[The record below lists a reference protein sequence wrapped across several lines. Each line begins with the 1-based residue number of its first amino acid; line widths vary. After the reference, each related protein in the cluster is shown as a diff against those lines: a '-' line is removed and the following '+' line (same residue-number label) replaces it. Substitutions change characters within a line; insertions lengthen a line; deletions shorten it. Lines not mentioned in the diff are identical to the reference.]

1 MSEPVIVI
9 HGVATHQADAFNQT
23 VEDLQQRF
31 VNKYG
36 GSWNFI
42 PVFWGDLGGQKQD
55 ITDTIPVVSDTGV
68 RSSEQTLNKEIIE
81 VLLAGPP
88 EPDSIRE
95 DPAELI
101 VRGAL
106 SVSDQDTPTSVRGSS
121 YEETLRLAVQTELP
135 KTAVLQ
141 YVQDP
146 KILNEVGRVI
156 GTGTKNSPAEG
167 ASATDSPVRGSDDTR
182 GSILDNIQ
190 GTTQSLLESIDKI
203 VGLTV
208 DDVLGKVNQG
218 IRENIYAPFV
228 DFFGDIFAYQHHPLE
243 VQQRIWD
250 ALAANAPG
258 YGTEQSPIHV
268 IAHSLGGVVAFDAAV
283 NAQHPLWIKSLVT
296 FGSQAAF
303 FEVLDPRSGL
313 SRYIHGSPVKLPSTV
328 SRWTNLWEPIDFLAF
343 TAGTVFR
350 LSSGEQPKDV
360 AMNSSFT
367 QIARV
372 LGITHGL
379 YWQSDDLLDWLN
391 NAFNR

>member
-31 VNKYG
+31 VNKYS

-68 RSSEQTLNKEIIE
+68 HTSERTLNKEILE

-88 EPDSIRE
+88 EPDSVRE

-101 VRGAL
+101 VLGAL
-106 SVSDQDTPTSVRGSS
+106 SVSDQDTPTTVRGSS
-121 YEETLRLAVQTELP
+121 YEEALRLAVQTELP

-146 KILNEVGRVI
+146 KILIEAGHVI

-182 GSILDNIQ
+182 GSMLDNIQ

-228 DFFGDIFAYQHHPLE
+228 DFFGDIFAYQHHPSE

-250 ALAANAPG
+250 ALVANAPG
-258 YGTEQSPIHV
+258 YGTEQSPVHV
-268 IAHSLGGVVAFDAAV
+268 IAHSLGGVIAFDAAV
-283 NAQHPLWIKSLVT
+283 NAQQPLWIKSLVT
-296 FGSQAAF
+296 FGSQAAL

-313 SRYIHGSPVKLPSTV
+313 SR
-328 SRWTNLWEPIDFLAF
+328 
-343 TAGTVFR
+343 
-350 LSSGEQPKDV
+350 
-360 AMNSSFT
+360 
-367 QIARV
+367 
-372 LGITHGL
+372 
-379 YWQSDDLLDWLN
+379 
-391 NAFNR
+391 